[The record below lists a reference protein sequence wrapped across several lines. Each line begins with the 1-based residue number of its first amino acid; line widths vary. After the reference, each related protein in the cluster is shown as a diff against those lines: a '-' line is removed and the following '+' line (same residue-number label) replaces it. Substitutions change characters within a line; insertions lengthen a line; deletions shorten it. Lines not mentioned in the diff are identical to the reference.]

1 MCFGFSLWWHGS
13 SVVLALPRAGACNNG
28 FTYNSIL
35 THSPFLCPAFGYI
48 IHTAREATSSKARH
62 TWLPPF
68 EHRAQ
73 ARHIFSSSVCWL
85 ILLYFSCH
93 TYCNLCV
100 DCMEST
106 ESHSQCKPRFGNPI
120 HFGNPIAKK
129 TPFDQKRHNQST
141 MRRRL
146 LACAAARL
154 PHRHFGCIR
163 CITSEKWSCGGCSH
177 QPSLRKPNCV
187 TSTSDWRCS
196 NCTLYYHDSRML
208 PNHHAPQKY
217 KNKILLAE

>member
-1 MCFGFSLWWHGS
+1 M
-13 SVVLALPRAGACNNG
+13 
-28 FTYNSIL
+28 
-35 THSPFLCPAFGYI
+35 AFWS
-48 IHTAREATSSKARH
+48 HNPATSPDHETASLFSVLEQLKRLCRRSEKTHRQALFCQLIDQKRH
-62 TWLPPF
+62 NQSERLCRRSEKT
-68 EHRAQ
+68 HRQ
-73 ARHIFSSSVCWL
+73 ALFCQLIDQKRHNQSDR
-85 ILLYFSCH
+85 
-93 TYCNLCV
+93 LCRRS
-100 DCMEST
+100 E
-106 ESHSQCKPRFGNPI
+106 
-120 HFGNPIAKK
+120 K
-129 TPFDQKRHNQST
+129 THRQALFCQLVDQKRHNQST

-177 QPSLRKPNCV
+177 QPSLRKPKCV

>member
-1 MCFGFSLWWHGS
+1 MPLVPDCIIQMKQTTLLIRYWSSL
-13 SVVLALPRAGACNNG
+13 LPKQDTR
-28 FTYNSIL
+28 
-35 THSPFLCPAFGYI
+35 SPEMAFWS
-48 IHTAREATSSKARH
+48 HNPATSPDHETASLFSVLEQLKRLCRRSEK
-62 TWLPPF
+62 T
-68 EHRAQ
+68 HRQ
-73 ARHIFSSSVCWL
+73 ALFCQL
-85 ILLYFSCH
+85 I
-93 TYCNLCV
+93 
-100 DCMEST
+100 
-106 ESHSQCKPRFGNPI
+106 
-120 HFGNPIAKK
+120 
-129 TPFDQKRHNQST
+129 DQKRHNQST